1 MLFDFSQDPD
11 IDSHLFYDQKY
22 LNRTA
27 CVPCENGSLQK
38 LNFYG
43 FQRNWSGSVL
53 AWIKM
58 NFDSTST
65 IFQSHHLLLH
75 PDYI

>member
-27 CVPCENGSLQK
+27 CVPCEKSSLQK

-43 FQRNWSGSVL
+43 FSKKLVKQCSCLDKNEL
-53 AWIKM
+53 
-58 NFDSTST
+58 
-65 IFQSHHLLLH
+65 
-75 PDYI
+75 